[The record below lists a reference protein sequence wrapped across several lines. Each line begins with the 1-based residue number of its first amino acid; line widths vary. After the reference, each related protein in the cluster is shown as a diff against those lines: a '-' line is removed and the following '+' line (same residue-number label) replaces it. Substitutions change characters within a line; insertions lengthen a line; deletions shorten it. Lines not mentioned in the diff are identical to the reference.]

1 MRKAIETK
9 RQDEHEPRLSPIY
22 ALNATYDDQPIFS
35 KPP

>member
-1 MRKAIETK
+1 MRKAIETD
-9 RQDEHEPRLSPIY
+9 RGDEDEPRLSPIY

>member
-1 MRKAIETK
+1 MRKAIEAK
-9 RQDEHEPRLSPIY
+9 RQDEQKPRLSPIY